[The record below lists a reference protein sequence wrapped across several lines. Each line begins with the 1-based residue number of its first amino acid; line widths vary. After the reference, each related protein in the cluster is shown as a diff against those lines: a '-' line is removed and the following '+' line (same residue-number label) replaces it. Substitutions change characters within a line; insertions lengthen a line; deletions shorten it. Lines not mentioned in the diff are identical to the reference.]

1 MPQVFR
7 SDVPGYRQRVH
18 CEYSAVVAELR
29 VIGGS
34 VVGNLGVPF
43 LQGNPE
49 FVTREVGP
57 EAAVRPGSERKV
69 TVRPSIEPDRLG
81 VAKLPR
87 IAIADLDCNENPI
100 ILADQG
106 TTDFDIPNR
115 SSHWV
120 RH

>member
-1 MPQVFR
+1 MVPQR
-7 SDVPGYRQRVH
+7 LGSDVPGYRQRVH
-18 CEYSAVVAELR
+18 REYSAVVAEFR

-57 EAAVRPGSERKV
+57 EAAVRPASECKV
-69 TVRPSIEPDRLG
+69 TVRASIEPDTLG

-87 IAIADLDCNENPI
+87 IAVAD
-100 ILADQG
+100 
-106 TTDFDIPNR
+106 
-115 SSHWV
+115 
-120 RH
+120 

>member
-1 MPQVFR
+1 MVTEF
-7 SDVPGYRQRVH
+7 
-18 CEYSAVVAELR
+18 R

-49 FVTREVGP
+49 FVTREVRP
-57 EAAVRPGSERKV
+57 EAAVRAASECKV
-69 TVRPSIEPDRLG
+69 TVGASIKPDTLG
-81 VAKLPR
+81 VAKLGR
-87 IAIADLDCNENPI
+87 IAVADRYCNENPI
-100 ILADQG
+100 ILANQG

-115 SSHWV
+115 SPHWV